1 MKEKDIM
8 KVELMPS
15 KGITIDDTIIKLG
28 DNIQNIKLNEESGH
42 YGHDYYFCDS
52 CLHLAT
58 DKKGKI
64 KEITCFCGL
73 NDCLEVYLKQYNLS
87 KLEVEDAVKV
97 INTILEEEVVL
108 TENNSSYDWEK
119 SGVYAWQEVTK
130 EAAEELLK
138 ESIQEGV
145 YENMKEDIER
155 DIERSKYFS
164 VITIR

>member
-1 MKEKDIM
+1 M
-8 KVELMPS
+8 
-15 KGITIDDTIIKLG
+15 
-28 DNIQNIKLNEESGH
+28 
-42 YGHDYYFCDS
+42 
-52 CLHLAT
+52 
-58 DKKGKI
+58 
-64 KEITCFCGL
+64 
-73 NDCLEVYLKQYNLS
+73 
-87 KLEVEDAVKV
+87 KV

-119 SGVYAWQEVTK
+119 SRVYAWQEVTK